1 MCAAVICSTLTED
14 IVRLA
19 KSDIYHFLV
28 LALLCK
34 IEFGLDIWCS
44 AGRVFTWILPGMY
57 VSWIHG
63 GIGVHKLRD
72 VMSNCLPQVQ
82 IMNRRFKVKNS

>member
-1 MCAAVICSTLTED
+1 MCSAVICSTLTED

-44 AGRVFTWILPGMY
+44 ASRVFTWILSGMY

-63 GIGVHKLRD
+63 IGVHCVTSWIHGIGVHKLRD
-72 VMSNCLPQVQ
+72 VMDTSY
-82 IMNRRFKVKNS
+82 RSS